1 MVYFALAQRDQEYMH
16 LLARTVGSPEP
27 VLAALPGRLTQIDG
41 GLQIR
46 RTVTFDGHLAEAL
59 TLDRILTTVVAACGL
74 AALLLATVGVY
85 GVVGDAVRRRTP
97 EIGLRVALGAPSWQI
112 LRLVFSEGLPLTVAG
127 SAAGVLAALLL
138 VRLLKSFVNAIPA
151 IDLASLAVVPV
162 ALLLVVLGAAALPT
176 RRALRVSPTVA
187 LRADG

>member
-1 MVYFALAQRDQEYMH
+1 MQ
-16 LLARTVGSPEP
+16 
-27 VLAALPGRLTQIDG
+27 
-41 GLQIR
+41 
-46 RTVTFDGHLAEAL
+46 HLAEAL

-97 EIGLRVALGAPSWQI
+97 EIGLRVALGAPELADSAAGIQRGPAADAC
-112 LRLVFSEGLPLTVAG
+112 RLSRWHRRG
-127 SAAGVLAALLL
+127 SAADARCSGRSSMPFL
-138 VRLLKSFVNAIPA
+138 RSTSPA
-151 IDLASLAVVPV
+151 SPVVPV

-176 RRALRVSPTVA
+176 RRALRVSPTIA